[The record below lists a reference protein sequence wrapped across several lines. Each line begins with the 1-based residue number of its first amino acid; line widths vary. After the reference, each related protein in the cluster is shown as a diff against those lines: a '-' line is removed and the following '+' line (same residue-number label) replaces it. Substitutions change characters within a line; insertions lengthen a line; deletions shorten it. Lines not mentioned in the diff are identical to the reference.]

1 MAMLTRI
8 YDISIIETVLHFGW
22 DSEQNIRMNH
32 RRENVRCFSG
42 AMGDELMSRKWRN
55 ILIGVVAVAVLVA
68 LVLLLSQGSSD
79 YSSKSAGVDLSTD
92 VTGIGRSNTYDAYV
106 ASHASD
112 PEVKEEVPVDVLS
125 FEGDATQ
132 QAGGLLTSDGSEVT
146 WKVDVPQAGLY
157 NIRLEYLTTESRG
170 VDIERELLI
179 NGEVPFAG
187 ASTLTL
193 SRLWTDAGEVR
204 KDNQGNDVRPSQKE
218 IFDKQTVYFQ
228 DDMGFQTEPYAFYFK
243 EGENTLTLRA
253 VNEPMVVCSLALTPI
268 VQFPSY
274 EEYAAAQPAVEM
286 TDEGKNYSQTIQGE
300 SAPLRSA
307 PSLYAR
313 YDRSSAK
320 TVPYS
325 VTNTI
330 LNYIGGDPWTH
341 AGEWIQW
348 DFEVPEDGYY
358 NISIKARQMYQRGAL
373 SARTVYIDGEVPFKD
388 LEAVTFSYNTGWEMR
403 TLSDTNGTPF
413 RFYLTKG
420 KHNIRMEVTLGEMGP
435 VLKRVE
441 DSIFRLNQIYRKLL
455 VLTGATPDRFRDYNL
470 AKVYPEAIQA
480 MDLESKRLYK
490 IVDDIVATTGEKSD
504 RAASAQTLA
513 VQLEQF
519 MENNDRITES
529 FGNFKDNI
537 TSLGTAMQN
546 MSESKLDVDL
556 IMVTGENAKPSP
568 LHENFFERAA
578 HEVRSCV
585 SSFFVDYNSLG
596 NKYDSKDDVL
606 DIWITTGR
614 DQSTVLKTM
623 VDDTFTIK
631 SGIKVNIKLVQAD
644 AILTAVVAGNGP
656 DIVLS
661 VSGWFAVNYAMRNAV
676 EDLTQFPDYAE
687 VVKPFNKSILDPLTY
702 NNGTKVG
709 VYGLPETQDFPVLF
723 YRTDILEEMGLKVP
737 DTWEELIA
745 ELPTIQGESME
756 VGIPFPDIAVA
767 DTSIFNTMIYQNG
780 GEIYDSDAKRTLI
793 DSEAGVAAFKQY
805 TSLFNDYGL
814 PTVFD
819 FVSRFRSGQM
829 PMGIASYATYNTL
842 SISAPEIRGLW
853 DFTLMPGTYREDGTL
868 DRTCHTGG
876 LCCMMIRTDDEKTSN
891 NAWEFMK
898 WWVSAEAQ
906 VRFGREME
914 SILGASARYQTAN
927 RDALRQLAWSNVQ
940 LKILEEQMNHTHG
953 FPEIAGGYSTTRHMT
968 NAIRRVITTKED
980 PRETLLTYARTINEE
995 IRIKR
1000 QEFNLP
1006 VD

>member
-1 MAMLTRI
+1 
-8 YDISIIETVLHFGW
+8 
-22 DSEQNIRMNH
+22 
-32 RRENVRCFSG
+32 
-42 AMGDELMSRKWRN
+42 MSRKWRN
-55 ILIGVVAVAVLVA
+55 ILIGVLAVAVLVV
-68 LVLLLSQGSSD
+68 LVTLLNQGASD
-79 YSSKSAGVDLSTD
+79 YSSKYAGVDLSTD
-92 VTGIGRSNTYDAYV
+92 VSGIGRSDTYEAYV

-112 PEVKEEVPVDVLS
+112 PEVTEEVTVDVLS
-125 FEGDATQ
+125 FEGDATA
-132 QAGGLLTSDGSEVT
+132 QAEGVLTEDGSEVT
-146 WKVDVPQAGLY
+146 WKAEVPQAGLY

-179 NGEVPFAG
+179 NGELPFTG

-204 KDNQGNDVRPSQKE
+204 QDNQGNDIRPSQKE
-218 IFDKQTVYFQ
+218 IFDRQTIYLR
-228 DDMGFQTEPYAFYFK
+228 DDMGYQTEPYAFWFE
-243 EGENTLTLRA
+243 EGENTLTLKA
-253 VNEPMVVCSLALTPI
+253 VNEPMVVCGITLTPI
-268 VQFPSY
+268 VKFPTY
-274 EEYAAAQPAVEM
+274 EEYAAAQPEVTM
-286 TDEGKNYSQTIQGE
+286 TNEGKNYSQTVQGE

-313 YDRSSAK
+313 YDRASSK

-325 VTNTI
+325 VTSTV

-373 SARTVYIDGEVPFKD
+373 SGRTIYIDGQVPFKD
-388 LEAVTFSYNTGWEMR
+388 LEAVTFAYDTGWEMR
-403 TLSDTNGTPF
+403 TLGDKEGNPF

-420 KHNIRMEVTLGEMGP
+420 AHTIRMEVTLGEMGP

-455 VLTGATPDRFRDYNL
+455 VLTGANPDRFRDYKLNQ
-470 AKVYPEAIQA
+470 VYPEAIEA

-504 RAASAQTLA
+504 RAAAAQTLA

-519 MENNDRITES
+519 MEMNERITES
-529 FGNFKDNI
+529 FTSFKDNI

-556 IMVTGENAKPSP
+556 IMITGENAKPAP
-568 LHENFFERAA
+568 VTENFFEGAA
-578 HEVRSCV
+578 HEIRSCV

-596 NKYDSKDDVL
+596 DKYDDTDDVL
-606 DIWITTGR
+606 EIWITTGR

-623 VDDTFTIK
+623 VDDTFTAQ

-676 EDLTQFPDYAE
+676 EDLTQFADFEE
-687 VVKPFNKSILDPLTY
+687 VTKPFYQSIIDPLTY
-702 NNGTKVG
+702 NNGTKKG
-709 VYGLPETQDFPVLF
+709 VYGLPETQDFPLLF
-723 YRTDILEEMGLKVP
+723 YRTDVMEEMGLKVP
-737 DTWEELIA
+737 ETWEELIA
-745 ELPTIQGESME
+745 ELPTLQGDSLT
-756 VGIPFPDIAVA
+756 VAIPFPDITIA
-767 DTSIFNTMIYQNG
+767 DTSILNTMIYQNG
-780 GEIYDSDAKRTLI
+780 GEIYDEDAKHTLI
-793 DSEAGVAAFKQY
+793 DSEAGIAAFKQY
-805 TSLFNDYGL
+805 VSLYNDYGL
-814 PTVFD
+814 PTIFD
-819 FVSRFRSGQM
+819 FVSRFRSGEM
-829 PMGIASYATYNTL
+829 PLGVASYATYNTL
-842 SISAPEIRGLW
+842 MISAPEIRGLW
-853 DFTLMPGTYREDGTL
+853 DFTLVPGTIREDGTL
-868 DRTCHTGG
+868 DRTCHTAG
-876 LCCMMIRTDDEKTSN
+876 LCCMMIKTDDEHIRN

-898 WWVSAEAQ
+898 WWVSEDAQ

-914 SILGASARYQTAN
+914 SVLGASARYQTAN
-927 RDALRQLAWSNVQ
+927 RDALRRLAWSNSQ
-940 LKILEEQMNHTHG
+940 LEVLEGQMSQTHG

-995 IRIKR
+995 IKIKR
-1000 QEFNLP
+1000 REFNLP
-1006 VD
+1006 TE

>member
-1 MAMLTRI
+1 
-8 YDISIIETVLHFGW
+8 
-22 DSEQNIRMNH
+22 
-32 RRENVRCFSG
+32 
-42 AMGDELMSRKWRN
+42 MSRKWRN
-55 ILIGVVAVAVLVA
+55 LLIGVLAVAVLVV
-68 LVLLLSQGSSD
+68 LVILLNQGEEG
-79 YSSKSAGVDLSTD
+79 YNSKYAGTDLSTD
-92 VTGIGRSNTYDAYV
+92 VSGIGRSNTYEAYV
-106 ASHASD
+106 ASYASE
-112 PEVKEEVPVDVLS
+112 PEVKEEVAVDVLS
-125 FEGDATQ
+125 FEGNAVPHDE
-132 QAGGLLTSDGSEVT
+132 GILTEDGSEVT
-146 WKVDVPQAGLY
+146 WSVNMPQAGLY

-179 NGEVPFAG
+179 NGELPFSGAG
-187 ASTLTL
+187 TLTL

-204 KDNQGNDVRPSQKE
+204 QDNQGNDIRPSQKE
-218 IFDKQTVYFQ
+218 VFEKQTVYFR
-228 DDMGFQTEPYAFYFK
+228 DDMGYQTEPYAFHFN
-243 EGENTLTLRA
+243 EGENTLTLKA
-253 VNEPMVVCSLALTPI
+253 VNEPVVICGITLVPI
-268 VQFPSY
+268 VRYPAYQ
-274 EEYAAAQPAVEM
+274 EYLAAQPQVSMSDA
-286 TDEGKNYSQTIQGE
+286 GKAYSQTVQGE

-313 YDRSSAK
+313 YDRSSSK

-325 VTNTI
+325 VMNTV

-341 AGEWIQW
+341 PGEWIQW

-373 SARTVYIDGEVPFKD
+373 SGRTVYIDGEVPFKD
-388 LEAVTFSYNTGWEMR
+388 LEAVTFSYNTKWEMR
-403 TLSDTNGTPF
+403 TLSDTDGKPF

-420 KHNIRMEVTLGEMGP
+420 THTIRMEVTLGEMGP
-435 VLKRVE
+435 VLKQVE

-455 VLTGATPDRFRDYNL
+455 VLTGANPDRFRDYKL
-470 AKVYPEAIQA
+470 AQVYPEAIEA

-490 IVDDIVATTGEKSD
+490 IVDDIVATTGEQSD
-504 RAASAQTLA
+504 RAASALTLA

-519 MENNDRITES
+519 MEMNERITES
-529 FGNFKDNI
+529 FANFKDNI
-537 TSLGTAMQN
+537 TSLGAAMQN

-556 IMVTGENAKPSP
+556 IMVTGENASIPSV
-568 LHENFFERAA
+568 HETFFESAA
-578 HEVRSCV
+578 HEIRSCV
-585 SSFFVDYNSLG
+585 SSFFVDYNTLG
-596 NKYDSKDDVL
+596 DKYDDSDDVL
-606 DIWITTGR
+606 EIWITTGR

-623 VDDTFTIK
+623 VDDTFTAK

-687 VVKPFNKSILDPLTY
+687 VVKPFQQSIIDPLTY
-702 NNGTKVG
+702 NNGSRIG

-723 YRTDILEEMGLKVP
+723 YRSDVLEEMGLKVP

-745 ELPTIQGESME
+745 ELPTLQGDSLE

-767 DTSIFNTMIYQNG
+767 DTSVLNSMIYQNG
-780 GEIYDSDAKRTLI
+780 GEIYEKDAKRTVI

-805 TSLFNDYGL
+805 VSLYNDYGL
-814 PTVFD
+814 PTIYD

-842 SISAPEIRGLW
+842 MISAPEIRSLW
-853 DFTLMPGTYREDGTL
+853 KFAMLPGTVREDGTI
-868 DRTCHTGG
+868 DRTSHTAG
-876 LCCMMIRTDDEKTSN
+876 LCCMMIKTDDEKVRN
-891 NAWEFMK
+891 NAWEFLK
-898 WWVSAEAQ
+898 WWVSADAQ

-914 SILGASARYQTAN
+914 SVLGASARYQTAN
-927 RDALRQLAWSNVQ
+927 REALRQLAWSSDQ
-940 LKILEEQMNHTHG
+940 LAILEEQMANTHG

-995 IRIKR
+995 IKIKR

-1006 VD
+1006 ID

>member
-1 MAMLTRI
+1 
-8 YDISIIETVLHFGW
+8 
-22 DSEQNIRMNH
+22 
-32 RRENVRCFSG
+32 
-42 AMGDELMSRKWRN
+42 MSRKWRN
-55 ILIGVVAVAVLVA
+55 LLIGVLAVAVLVV
-68 LVLLLSQGSSD
+68 LVILLNQGEEG
-79 YSSKSAGVDLSTD
+79 YNSKYAGTDLSTD
-92 VTGIGRSNTYDAYV
+92 VSGIGRSNTYEAYV
-106 ASHASD
+106 ASFASE
-112 PEVKEEVPVDVLS
+112 PEVKEEVAVDVLS
-125 FEGDATQ
+125 FEGNAVPHDE
-132 QAGGLLTSDGSEVT
+132 GILTEDGSEVT
-146 WKVDVPQAGLY
+146 WSVSIPQAGLY

-179 NGEVPFAG
+179 NGELPFSGAG
-187 ASTLTL
+187 TLTL

-204 KDNQGNDVRPSQKE
+204 QDNQGNDIRPSQKE
-218 IFDKQTVYFQ
+218 VFDKQTVYFR
-228 DDMGFQTEPYAFYFK
+228 DDMGYQTEPYAFHFN
-243 EGENTLTLRA
+243 EGENTLTLKA
-253 VNEPMVVCSLALTPI
+253 VNEPVVICGITLVPI
-268 VQFPSY
+268 VRYPAYQ
-274 EEYAAAQPAVEM
+274 EYLAAQPQVSMSDA
-286 TDEGKNYSQTIQGE
+286 GKAYSQTVQGE

-313 YDRSSAK
+313 YDRSSSK

-325 VTNTI
+325 VMNTV

-341 AGEWIQW
+341 PGEWIQW

-373 SARTVYIDGEVPFKD
+373 SGRTVYIDGEVPFKD
-388 LEAVTFSYNTGWEMR
+388 LEAVTFSYNTKWEMR
-403 TLSDTNGTPF
+403 TLSDSDGKPF

-420 KHNIRMEVTLGEMGP
+420 THTIRMEVTLGEMGP
-435 VLKRVE
+435 VLKQVE

-455 VLTGATPDRFRDYNL
+455 VLTGANPDRFRDYKL
-470 AKVYPEAIQA
+470 AQVYPEAIEA

-490 IVDDIVATTGEKSD
+490 IVDDIVATTGEQSD
-504 RAASAQTLA
+504 RAASALTLA

-519 MENNDRITES
+519 MEMNERITES
-529 FGNFKDNI
+529 FANFKDNI
-537 TSLGTAMQN
+537 TSLGAAMQN

-556 IMVTGENAKPSP
+556 IMVTGENASIPSV
-568 LHENFFERAA
+568 HETFFESAA
-578 HEVRSCV
+578 HEIRSCV
-585 SSFFVDYNSLG
+585 SSFFVDYNTLG
-596 NKYDSKDDVL
+596 DKYDDSDDVL
-606 DIWITTGR
+606 EIWITTGR

-623 VDDTFTIK
+623 VDDTFTAK

-687 VVKPFNKSILDPLTY
+687 VVKPFQQSIIDPLTY
-702 NNGTKVG
+702 NNGSRIG

-723 YRTDILEEMGLKVP
+723 YRSDVLEEMGLKVP

-745 ELPTIQGESME
+745 ELPTLQGDSLE

-767 DTSIFNTMIYQNG
+767 DTSVLNSMIYQNG
-780 GEIYDSDAKRTLI
+780 GEIYEKDAKRTVI

-805 TSLFNDYGL
+805 VSLYNDYGL
-814 PTVFD
+814 PTIYD

-842 SISAPEIRGLW
+842 MISAPEIRSLW
-853 DFTLMPGTYREDGTL
+853 KFAMLPGTVREDGTI
-868 DRTCHTGG
+868 DRTSHTAG
-876 LCCMMIRTDDEKTSN
+876 LCCMMIKTDDEKVRN
-891 NAWEFMK
+891 NAWEFLK
-898 WWVSAEAQ
+898 WWVSADAQ

-914 SILGASARYQTAN
+914 SVLGASARYQTAN
-927 RDALRQLAWSNVQ
+927 REALRQLAWSSDQ
-940 LKILEEQMNHTHG
+940 LAILEEQMANTHG

-995 IRIKR
+995 IKIKR

-1006 VD
+1006 ID

>member
-1 MAMLTRI
+1 
-8 YDISIIETVLHFGW
+8 
-22 DSEQNIRMNH
+22 
-32 RRENVRCFSG
+32 
-42 AMGDELMSRKWRN
+42 MSRKWRN
-55 ILIGVVAVAVLVA
+55 ILIGVLAVAVLVV
-68 LVLLLSQGSSD
+68 LVILLNQGASD
-79 YSSKSAGVDLSTD
+79 YSSKYAGVDLSTD
-92 VTGIGRSNTYDAYV
+92 VSGIGRGDTYEAYV
-106 ASHASD
+106 ASHASE
-112 PEVKEEVPVDVLS
+112 PEATEEVTVDILS
-125 FEGDATQ
+125 FEGEATAQ
-132 QAGGLLTSDGSEVT
+132 TEGVLTEDGSAVT
-146 WKVDVPQAGLY
+146 WKAEVPQAGLY
-157 NIRLEYLTTESRG
+157 NIRLEYLTTDSRG

-179 NGEVPFAG
+179 NGELPFTG

-204 KDNQGNDVRPSQKE
+204 QDNQGNDIRPSQKE
-218 IFDKQTVYFQ
+218 VFDRQTVFLR
-228 DDMGFQTEPYAFYFK
+228 DDMGYQTEPYAFWFE
-243 EGENTLTLRA
+243 EGENTLTLKA
-253 VNEPMVVCSLALTPI
+253 VNEPVVVCGITLTPI
-268 VQFPSY
+268 VKFPTY
-274 EEYAAAQPAVEM
+274 EEYAAALPEVTM
-286 TDEGKNYSQTIQGE
+286 TDAGKNYSQTVQGE

-313 YDRSSAK
+313 YDRSSSK

-325 VTNTI
+325 VTNTV

-373 SARTVYIDGEVPFKD
+373 SGRTVYIDGRVPFSD
-388 LEAVTFSYNTGWEMR
+388 LEAVTFAYNTGWEMR
-403 TLSDTNGTPF
+403 TLGDKDGNPF
-413 RFYLTKG
+413 RFFLTKG
-420 KHNIRMEVTLGEMGP
+420 THTIRMEVTLGEMGP

-455 VLTGATPDRFRDYNL
+455 VLTGANPDRFRDYKLNN
-470 AKVYPEAIQA
+470 VYPEAIEA

-504 RAASAQTLA
+504 RAAAAQTLA

-519 MENNDRITES
+519 MEMNERITES
-529 FGNFKDNI
+529 FTSFKDNI

-556 IMVTGENAKPSP
+556 IMITGENAKPAP
-568 LHENFFERAA
+568 VTENFFESAA
-578 HEVRSCV
+578 HEIRSCV

-596 NKYDSKDDVL
+596 DKYDDTDDVL
-606 DIWITTGR
+606 EIWITTGR

-623 VDDTFTIK
+623 VDDTFTAQ

-676 EDLTQFPDYAE
+676 EDLTQFSDFEE
-687 VVKPFNKSILDPLTY
+687 VTKPFYQSIIDPLTY
-702 NNGTKVG
+702 NNGTRKG
-709 VYGLPETQDFPVLF
+709 VYGLPETQDFPLLF
-723 YRTDILEEMGLKVP
+723 YRTDVMEEMGLKVP

-745 ELPTIQGESME
+745 ELPTLQGDSLT
-756 VGIPFPDIAVA
+756 VAIPFPDITIA
-767 DTSIFNTMIYQNG
+767 DTSILNTMIYQNG
-780 GEIYDSDAKRTLI
+780 GEIYEKDAKRTLI

-805 TSLFNDYGL
+805 VSLYNDYGL
-814 PTVFD
+814 PTIFD
-819 FVSRFRSGQM
+819 FVSRFRSGEM
-829 PMGIASYATYNTL
+829 PLGVASYATYNTL
-842 SISAPEIRGLW
+842 MISAPEIRGLW
-853 DFTLMPGTYREDGTL
+853 DFTLVPGTIREDGTL
-868 DRTCHTGG
+868 DRTCHTAG
-876 LCCMMIRTDDEKTSN
+876 LCCMMIKTDDEKVRN

-898 WWVSAEAQ
+898 WWVSEDAQ

-914 SILGASARYQTAN
+914 SVLGASARYQTAN
-927 RDALRQLAWSNVQ
+927 RNALRRLAWSNSQ
-940 LKILEEQMNHTHG
+940 LEVLEGQMSQTHG

-995 IRIKR
+995 IKIKR
-1000 QEFNLP
+1000 REFNLP
-1006 VD
+1006 TD

>member
-1 MAMLTRI
+1 
-8 YDISIIETVLHFGW
+8 
-22 DSEQNIRMNH
+22 
-32 RRENVRCFSG
+32 
-42 AMGDELMSRKWRN
+42 MSRKWRN
-55 ILIGVVAVAVLVA
+55 LLIGVLAVAVLVV
-68 LVLLLSQGSSD
+68 LVILLNQGEEG
-79 YSSKSAGVDLSTD
+79 YNSKYAGTDLSTD
-92 VTGIGRSNTYDAYV
+92 VSGIGRSNTYEAYV
-106 ASHASD
+106 ASFASE
-112 PEVKEEVPVDVLS
+112 PEVKEEVAVDVLS
-125 FEGDATQ
+125 FEGNAVPHDE
-132 QAGGLLTSDGSEVT
+132 GILTEDGSEVT
-146 WKVDVPQAGLY
+146 WSVSIPQAGLY

-179 NGEVPFAG
+179 NGELPFSGAG
-187 ASTLTL
+187 TLTL

-204 KDNQGNDVRPSQKE
+204 QDNQGNDIRPSQKE
-218 IFDKQTVYFQ
+218 VFDKQTVYFR
-228 DDMGFQTEPYAFYFK
+228 DDMGYQTEPYAFHFN
-243 EGENTLTLRA
+243 EGENTLTLKA
-253 VNEPMVVCSLALTPI
+253 VNEPVVICGITLVPI
-268 VQFPSY
+268 VRYPAYQ
-274 EEYAAAQPAVEM
+274 EYLAAQPQVSMSDA
-286 TDEGKNYSQTIQGE
+286 GKAYSQTVQGE

-313 YDRSSAK
+313 YDRSSSK

-325 VTNTI
+325 VMNTV

-341 AGEWIQW
+341 PGEWIQW
-348 DFEVPEDGYY
+348 DFELPEDGYY

-373 SARTVYIDGEVPFKD
+373 SGRTIYIDGEVPFKD
-388 LEAVTFSYNTGWEMR
+388 LEAVTFSYNTKWEMR
-403 TLSDTNGTPF
+403 TLSDSDGKPF

-420 KHNIRMEVTLGEMGP
+420 THTIRMEVTLGEMGP
-435 VLKRVE
+435 VLKQVE

-455 VLTGATPDRFRDYNL
+455 VLTGANPDRFRDYKL
-470 AKVYPEAIQA
+470 AQVYPEAIEA

-490 IVDDIVATTGEKSD
+490 IVDDIVATTGEQSD
-504 RAASAQTLA
+504 RAASALTLA

-519 MENNDRITES
+519 MEMNERITES
-529 FGNFKDNI
+529 FANFKDNI
-537 TSLGTAMQN
+537 TSLGAAMQN

-556 IMVTGENAKPSP
+556 IMVTGENASIPSV
-568 LHENFFERAA
+568 HETFFESAA
-578 HEVRSCV
+578 HEIRSCV
-585 SSFFVDYNSLG
+585 SSFFVDYNTLG
-596 NKYDSKDDVL
+596 DKYDDSDDVL
-606 DIWITTGR
+606 EIWITTGR

-623 VDDTFTIK
+623 VDDTFTAK

-687 VVKPFNKSILDPLTY
+687 VVKPFQQSIIDPLTY
-702 NNGTKVG
+702 NNGSRIG

-723 YRTDILEEMGLKVP
+723 YRSDVLEEMGLKVP

-745 ELPTIQGESME
+745 ELPTLQGDSLE

-767 DTSIFNTMIYQNG
+767 DTSVLNSMIYQNG
-780 GEIYDSDAKRTLI
+780 GEIYEKDAKRTVI

-805 TSLFNDYGL
+805 VSLYNDYGL
-814 PTVFD
+814 PTIYD

-842 SISAPEIRGLW
+842 MISAPEIRSLW
-853 DFTLMPGTYREDGTL
+853 KFAMLPGTVREDGTI
-868 DRTCHTGG
+868 DRTSHTAG
-876 LCCMMIRTDDEKTSN
+876 LCCMMIKTDDEKVRN
-891 NAWEFMK
+891 NAWEFLK
-898 WWVSAEAQ
+898 WWVSADAQ

-914 SILGASARYQTAN
+914 SVLGASARYQTAN
-927 RDALRQLAWSNVQ
+927 REALRQLAWSSDQ
-940 LKILEEQMNHTHG
+940 LAILEEQMANTHG

-995 IRIKR
+995 IKIKR

-1006 VD
+1006 ID

>member
-1 MAMLTRI
+1 
-8 YDISIIETVLHFGW
+8 
-22 DSEQNIRMNH
+22 
-32 RRENVRCFSG
+32 
-42 AMGDELMSRKWRN
+42 MSRKWRN
-55 ILIGVVAVAVLVA
+55 ILIGVLAVAVLV
-68 LVLLLSQGSSD
+68 VLAVLLSQGTDD
-79 YSSKSAGVDLSTD
+79 YTSKYAGVNLSTD
-92 VTGIGRSNTYDAYV
+92 VSGIGRSNTYEAYV
-106 ASHASD
+106 ASHASE
-112 PEVKEEVPVDVLS
+112 PEVQEEVIIDVLS
-125 FEGDATQ
+125 YEGGDAKP
-132 QAGGLLTSDGSEVT
+132 QAEGLLTEDRSEVT
-146 WKVDVPQAGLY
+146 WKVTVPQAGLY
-157 NIRLEYLTTESRG
+157 NIKLEYMTTESRG

-179 NGEVPFAG
+179 NGELPFAG

-193 SRLWTDAGEVR
+193 SRLWTDASEVR
-204 KDNQGNDVRPSQKE
+204 KDNQGNDIRPSQKE
-218 IFDKQTVYFQ
+218 IFGKQTAYLR
-228 DDMGFQTEPYAFYFK
+228 DDMGYQTEPYAFYFS
-243 EGENTLTLRA
+243 EGENTLTMKA
-253 VNEPMVVCSLALTPI
+253 VNEPMVVCSLTLTPI
-268 VQFPSY
+268 VKYPEY
-274 EEYAAAQPAVEM
+274 EDYLAAQPRTNM
-286 TDEGKNYSQTIQGE
+286 TDAGKNYSQTVEGE
-300 SAPLRSA
+300 SAALRSA

-320 TVPYS
+320 TEPYS
-325 VTNTI
+325 VTNTV

-358 NISIKARQMYQRGAL
+358 NISVKARQMYQRGTL
-373 SARTVYIDGEVPFKD
+373 SGRTVYIDGEVPFKD
-388 LEAVTFSYNTGWEMR
+388 LEAVTFAYNTKWEMR
-403 TLSDTNGTPF
+403 TLSDGNGTPF

-420 KHNIRMEVTLGEMGP
+420 THTLRMEVTLGEMGP

-455 VLTGATPDRFRDYNL
+455 VLTGANPDRFRDYNL

-504 RAASAQTLA
+504 RAASALTLA
-513 VQLEQF
+513 VQMEQF
-519 MENNDRITES
+519 VNNNDRITES
-529 FGNFKDNI
+529 FTNFKDNI

-556 IMVTGENAKPSP
+556 IMVTGEDVKVPPVTENA
-568 LHENFFERAA
+568 FESIA
-578 HEVRSCV
+578 HEVRSCL
-585 SSFFVDYNSLG
+585 SSYFVDYNSLG
-596 NKYDSKDDVL
+596 DKYEDTDDVL
-606 DIWITTGR
+606 EIWITTGR

-623 VDDTFTIK
+623 VDDTFTAK

-676 EDLTQFPDYAE
+676 EDLTQFPDYGE
-687 VVKPFNKSILDPLTY
+687 VVKPFYQSIIDPLTY
-702 NNGTKVG
+702 NNGSHIG
-709 VYGLPETQDFPVLF
+709 VYGLPETQDFPLLF
-723 YRTDILEEMGLKVP
+723 YRTDVLEEMELKIP

-745 ELPTIQGESME
+745 ELPTIQGDSLT
-756 VGIPFPDIAVA
+756 VAIPFPDIAVA
-767 DTSIFNTMIYQNG
+767 DTSVLNTMIYQNG
-780 GEIYDSDAKRTLI
+780 GEIYDKDAKRTLI

-805 TSLFNDYGL
+805 VSLYNDYGL
-814 PTVFD
+814 PTIFD
-819 FVSRFRSGQM
+819 FVSRFRSGEM
-829 PMGIASYATYNTL
+829 PIGIASYATYNTL
-842 SISAPEIRGLW
+842 MISAPEIRGLW
-853 DFTLMPGTYREDGTL
+853 DFTLVPGTVRKDGTI
-868 DRTCHTGG
+868 DRTCHTAG
-876 LCCMMIRTDDEKTSN
+876 LCCMMIKTDSETVRN

-898 WWVSAEAQ
+898 WWVSEDAQ

-927 RDALRQLAWSNVQ
+927 RDALRRLAWSNDR
-940 LKILEEQMNHTHG
+940 LDILEEQMSQTHG

-980 PRETLLTYARTINEE
+980 PRETLLNYARTINEE

-1000 QEFNLP
+1000 REFNLP